1 MLFTYLKE
9 ISVMSHIT
17 EPVIQVLNGKNCA
30 YLSTIMKDG
39 SPQVT
44 PTWIDIDKDGNSIL
58 INTAEGRIKHKN
70 VSRDPRVAIS
80 ISDQNNPY
88 NMVLI
93 RGRVI
98 EQIKDGAD
106 EHTDRLAKKYLGMD
120 KYPYRTPNEKRVILK
135 IKPERIFHQQPPQ

>member
-1 MLFTYLKE
+1 
-9 ISVMSHIT
+9 
-17 EPVIQVLNGKNCA
+17 
-30 YLSTIMKDG
+30 MKDG

-44 PTWIDIDKDGNSIL
+44 PTWIDIDEDGNNVL
-58 INTAEGRIKHKN
+58 INTTEGRIKHKN

-88 NMVLI
+88 NIITI
-93 RGRVI
+93 RGKVI
-98 EQIKDGAD
+98 KQINEGVD

-135 IKPERIFHQQPPQ
+135 IKPEKSISSTTT

>member
-1 MLFTYLKE
+1 MNQ
-9 ISVMSHIT
+9 IT
-17 EPVIQVLNGKNCA
+17 EPVIQLLNGKNFV
-30 YLSTIMKDG
+30 YLSTLMKDG

-44 PTWIDIDKDGNSIL
+44 PTWIDIDEDDNSIL

-80 ISDQNNPY
+80 IYDQNNPY

-98 EQIKDGAD
+98 EQIKEGAD

-135 IKPERIFHQQPPQ
+135 IKPERVYHQQPPQ

>member
-1 MLFTYLKE
+1 
-9 ISVMSHIT
+9 
-17 EPVIQVLNGKNCA
+17 
-30 YLSTIMKDG
+30 MKDG

-44 PTWIDIDKDGNSIL
+44 PTWIDIDEDDKSIL
-58 INTAEGRIKHKN
+58 INTAEGRIKQKN

-93 RGRVI
+93 RGKVI
-98 EQIKDGAD
+98 EQIKEGAD

-135 IKPERIFHQQPPQ
+135 IKPERVFHQQPPQ

>member
-9 ISVMSHIT
+9 LSVMSHIT
-17 EPVIQVLNGKNCA
+17 EPVIQVLNGKNFA

-58 INTAEGRIKHKN
+58 INTAEGRTKHKN

-120 KYPYRTPNEKRVILK
+120 KYPYRTQNEKRVILK